1 MTFTIRTRLAASIVV
16 VVLAMGVVSTI
27 VGTRLFGGS
36 LVKQVQRSVEGD
48 LSTAYLLYDDRAAET
63 LARVRF
69 VATAPG
75 VAGAAASGNASFLTT
90 ALADAMKTWSL
101 DVLTMT
107 DARGRVVARGGN
119 PGAAGDDR
127 SGDPIVSRILRTG
140 EDVSGTICTLLTAAA
155 LAGESPDAAR
165 RARIDL
171 VETPP
176 GQSDQPHA
184 SRGGDAARRGRARHR
199 RRRGRRRPLR
209 GGPPERSRRH
219 RGPGDEHGLR
229 DGDVERAKRVG
240 TATIFCD
247 DVRIATTVRDERG
260 ARAIGTRVSA
270 QVYDRVVGSGERWT
284 ARAFVVDDWYLTAYG
299 PLRNIDGAIV
309 GILYVGVL
317 ADRFDA
323 LRRQTVLTFAAVSVA
338 GMVLALFIAS
348 FLAGGI
354 LGPVRHL
361 AEASR
366 QIAKGNL
373 HARVQVNPEAAEEL
387 VELGEAFN
395 IMAKSIADR
404 DEQLVENAR
413 KMSESKKLAT
423 LGQLAAGIAHEINN
437 PLGGIVMYSHML
449 KEELQ
454 KQENR
459 ENVEKIARE
468 ADRCKKIVKGLLDFA
483 RQTKPER
490 SEADINHVLDEVIGL
505 LEHQTLFHGI
515 TVVRDH
521 SRTIPLVNVDGAQMQ
536 EVFMNII
543 LNAAQAMDGRGTL
556 TTTTRLAQ
564 NNRAIEIVIRDTG
577 PGIAQE
583 DLDKIFE
590 PFFTTKEVGR
600 GTGLGL
606 SIAYGIVERH
616 HGSIRVES
624 EVGKGTAFFVQIPTQ
639 EGAPPAM

>member
-1 MTFTIRTRLAASIVV
+1 MIFTLRTKLAASIVI

-36 LVKQVQRSVEGD
+36 LVKQVQRGVEGD
-48 LSTAYLLYDDRAAET
+48 LSTAYLLYEERVAET
-63 LARVRF
+63 LTRVRF
-69 VATAPG
+69 VANAPG
-75 VAGAAASGNASFLTT
+75 VARAVANGDASLLTN
-90 ALADAMKTWSL
+90 ALADALAAWNL
-101 DVLTMT
+101 DILTMT

-140 EDVSGTICTLLTAAA
+140 EDVSGTVLVTAAA
-155 LAGESPDAAR
+155 LAGESPNAAR
-165 RARIDL
+165 RARINL
-171 VETPP
+171 VETPRAKP
-176 GQSDQPHA
+176 TSRTHLDDGMMLAAGVPVIDRGELVGVLYGGILLNGSDDIVDQVA
-184 SRGGDAARRGRARHR
+184 NTAYGTETWNG
-199 RRRGRRRPLR
+199 
-209 GGPPERSRRH
+209 
-219 RGPGDEHGLR
+219 
-229 DGDVERAKRVG
+229 KRVG

-260 ARAIGTRVSA
+260 ARAVGTRVSGE
-270 QVYDRVVGSGERWT
+270 VYDRVVGADERWI
-284 ARAFVVDDWYLTAYG
+284 ARAFVVDDWYITAYG
-299 PLRNIDGAIV
+299 PLRDIDDAII
-309 GILYVGVL
+309 GIIYVGVL

-323 LRRQTVLTFAAVSVA
+323 LRRQTVVTFAAVSVA

-354 LGPVRHL
+354 LRPVRHL

-373 HARVQVNPEAAEEL
+373 HARVQVDPKAAEEL
-387 VELGEAFN
+387 VELGDAFN
-395 IMAKSIADR
+395 IMAKSIAER
-404 DEQLVENAR
+404 DERLTENAR

-454 KQENR
+454 KPENR
-459 ENVEKIARE
+459 DNVEKIARE

-490 SEADINHVLDEVIGL
+490 SEADMNHVLDEVIGL
-505 LEHQTLFHGI
+505 LEHQTIFHGI
-515 TVVRDH
+515 TVVRNH
-521 SRTIPLVNVDGAQMQ
+521 STSIPLVNVDGAQMQ

-556 TTTTRLAQ
+556 TTTTRLTE
-564 NNRAIEIVIRDTG
+564 NRRAIEIEIRDTG
-577 PGIAQE
+577 PGIAPE
-583 DLDKIFE
+583 HLDKIFE

-606 SIAYGIVERH
+606 SIAYGVVERH
-616 HGSIRVES
+616 HGAIRVES
-624 EVGKGTAFFVQIPTQ
+624 DVGKGTAFFVQIPIQ
-639 EGAPPAM
+639 DAPPAM